1 VRLAE
6 TFRFAIGGIL
16 ANKMRSLL
24 TMLGILIGVAS
35 VITLVAVGTGSSR
48 DVQASIS
55 RLGSNTLFV
64 LPLQE
69 GSGGNGRG
77 IGAQIRRLLGIKS
90 PPVNGTVTRA
100 ARLNF
105 EDADALRDPVAA
117 PHVKAVA
124 PAVVIQQ
131 AVVGVR
137 GGHVHPCSDDRR
149 GVGLQASA
157 SEGMTCEAG
166 VS

>member
-1 VRLAE
+1 MRLAE
-6 TFRFAIGGIL
+6 SVRFAFTGIVS
-16 ANKMRSLL
+16 NKMRSLL

-77 IGAQIRRLLGIKS
+77 IGAQLRRALGIK
-90 PPVNGTVTRA
+90 PKPVNGTVVRA
-100 ARLNF
+100 A
-105 EDADALRDPVAA
+105 E
-117 PHVKAVA
+117 
-124 PAVVIQQ
+124 
-131 AVVGVR
+131 
-137 GGHVHPCSDDRR
+137 
-149 GVGLQASA
+149 
-157 SEGMTCEAG
+157 
-166 VS
+166 